1 MTPKS
6 GARFS
11 DKVMRKQILGAVCA
25 VTLTVPSLAAE
36 QCPLDRTTFVEKST
50 KAEFVADKVAVA
62 YRYLCRGKADKVY
75 ARPQKK
81 LEDTCDGGPYGE
93 TYVSGTLAGKPVIA
107 VYTVEKAAPC
117 CYWQSYAPDDKAIKG
132 KRLQWLKADVRT
144 VELDDEWWTIGP
156 DNPPWPADKGPLKGG
171 VYVPAVCRA
180 K

>member
-1 MTPKS
+1 M
-6 GARFS
+6 
-11 DKVMRKQILGAVCA
+11 
-25 VTLTVPSLAAE
+25 
-36 QCPLDRTTFVEKST
+36 DRTTFVEQTS

-93 TYVSGTLAGKPVIA
+93 TYFSGTLAGKAVIA

-117 CYWQSYAPDDKAIKG
+117 CYWRTYAGDDKAVAK
-132 KRLQWLKADVRT
+132 KPLQWLKTGVPT
-144 VELDDEWWTIGP
+144 LEIGSEWLTIGP
-156 DNPPWPADKGPLKGG
+156 DNPPWPADTGPLKGG
-171 VYVPAVCRA
+171 VFVPAVCRA